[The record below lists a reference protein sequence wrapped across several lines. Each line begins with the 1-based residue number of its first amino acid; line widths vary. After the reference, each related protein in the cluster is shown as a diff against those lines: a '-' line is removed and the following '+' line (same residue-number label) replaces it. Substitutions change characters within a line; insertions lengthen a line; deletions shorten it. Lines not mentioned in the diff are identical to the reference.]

1 VSAEA
6 PAPAAPAPAA
16 PAAPS
21 APGNTPGNIPEYAIH
36 VSRYPRDAICTIL
49 RYHASLNGE
58 QLRVYAVGGDGIM
71 FDCLNGLMGLPN
83 TELAIVPRGTGND
96 FCRSFGA
103 KNYTRFQDISQQV
116 GTSSSIPA
124 DVIRCNG
131 HYALNFCALGAEA
144 AALFST
150 LPLTKRFNDLRRKFT
165 HLNQL
170 FYYVGGVRATLNDE
184 LLHQRY
190 KIRADGREMSGEFIL
205 LNIANARY
213 YSVGSTV
220 ITSAMPN
227 DGILDMLTLRSI
239 RRSYLY
245 RNLNH
250 YLTGNYRKS
259 RPFDID
265 EMFCY
270 QRARHIEISSPSPV
284 TINLDGEAFFD
295 SGATIDILPGAVNV
309 VNVGGVSYEDAPRED
324 APRED
329 VPRGEAPHEDVPRGE
344 APHAGAPRGEG
355 QGVL

>member
-1 VSAEA
+1 METRESRAMARERRQRHLFILNPISFASTAELEKMKTQITA
-6 PAPAAPAPAA
+6 CFPHAA
-16 PAAPS
+16 
-21 APGNTPGNIPEYAIH
+21 GGGDTPEYAIH

-49 RYHASLNGE
+49 RYHAGLEGE
-58 QLRVYAVGGDGIM
+58 RLRVYAVGGDGIM

-103 KNYTRFQDISQQV
+103 KNYARFQDVRQQIDAP
-116 GTSSSIPA
+116 SIPA

-165 HLNQL
+165 PLNQL
-170 FYYVGGVRATLNDE
+170 FYYVGGVRATLNDA
-184 LLHQRY
+184 LLHQHY
-190 KIRADGREMSGEFIL
+190 KISADGHEMSGEFVL

-220 ITSAMPN
+220 IVDAMPN
-227 DGILDMLTLRSI
+227 DGVLDMLTLRSI

-245 RNLNH
+245 RNLH
-250 YLTGNYRKS
+250 RYLTGNYHKS
-259 RPFDID
+259 RPFNVD

-309 VNVGGVSYEDAPRED
+309 VNVGGVPYEERW
-324 APRED
+324 D
-329 VPRGEAPHEDVPRGE
+329 VS
-344 APHAGAPRGEG
+344 
-355 QGVL
+355 

>member
-1 VSAEA
+1 MKAQIVACFPPATHDESAARTERA
-6 PAPAAPAPAA
+6 KGKPPAPDILNSTASTRDASDA
-16 PAAPS
+16 
-21 APGNTPGNIPEYAIH
+21 TPEFLIH

-49 RYHASLNGE
+49 RYHARLNGE

-103 KNYTRFQDISQQV
+103 KNYARFQDIRQQIDAP
-116 GTSSSIPA
+116 SIPA

-144 AALFST
+144 SALFST
-150 LPLTKRFNDLRRKFT
+150 LPLTKRFHDLRRKFT

-170 FYYVGGVRATLNDE
+170 FYCAGGVRATLNDA
-184 LLHQRY
+184 LLHQQY
-190 KIRADGREMSGEFIL
+190 EITADGHKMSGEFVL

-213 YSVGSTV
+213 YSVGSMV
-220 ITSAMPN
+220 IAGAMPN
-227 DGILDMLTLRSI
+227 DGVLDMLTLRSI

-245 RNLNH
+245 RNLRR

-259 RPFDID
+259 RPFNVD
-265 EMFCY
+265 EKFCY
-270 QRARHIEISSPSPV
+270 QRVQHIEISSPSPV

-295 SGATIDILPGAVNV
+295 SGATIDVLPNAVNV
-309 VNVGGVSYEDAPRED
+309 VNVGGVPYEEGW
-324 APRED
+324 D
-329 VPRGEAPHEDVPRGE
+329 V
-344 APHAGAPRGEG
+344 
-355 QGVL
+355 L